1 MSLEIQFSEIK
12 NLIVQARN
20 NAFQAVNKEAVLLNW
35 RVGEYVNAKLKTSSW
50 GDGVVEQL
58 ANYLK
63 TQDPTLKGFNK
74 RGIYRM
80 VQFYETYSNDSFL
93 KSVSPQLEMLENSI
107 VSTVMTQL
115 ESSNNQLNV
124 FVSSVMTQIT
134 WTHHL
139 EILVSCNSAEEKFFY
154 LLMTKKERWSVRDL
168 RRHIKTATFERT
180 MLANQQV
187 DQVQKHIP
195 QDISNV
201 FRDSYVFE
209 FLNIP
214 ELHSEQ
220 TIRKTLIKNLSA
232 FMKELG
238 NDFLFVGEEFKL
250 SVGMQDFY
258 IDLLFYHRDLQCLV
272 AFELKTETF
281 SPQSLAQINFYLEAL
296 DRDVKKTNEN
306 PSIGILLCKGKDDLV
321 VEYALSR
328 SLNPAMI
335 ADYQLK
341 LPNKEIL
348 QKKWQELIEL
358 NENLQGNEFKT

>member
-1 MSLEIQFSEIK
+1 MNLDLQFSEIK
-12 NLIVQARN
+12 NLITQARN
-20 NAFQAVNKEAVLLNW
+20 KSYQAVNKESILLYWN
-35 RVGEYVNAKLKTSSW
+35 VGEYVSNKLKSASW
-50 GDGVVEQL
+50 GDGVVIQL
-58 ANYLK
+58 ANFLK
-63 TQDPTLKGFNK
+63 TTDPSLKGFDS
-74 RGIYRM
+74 RHIYRM
-80 VQFYETYSNDSFL
+80 VQFYETYSDLQFVA
-93 KSVSPQLEMLENSI
+93 SVTPQLKALEKTI
-107 VSTVMTQL
+107 VASVTPQL
-115 ESSNNQLNV
+115 KKTDNQLDI

-139 EILVSCNSAEEKFFY
+139 EIISSCKTAEEKMFY

-168 RRHIKTATFERT
+168 RRQIKSSTFERT

-187 DQVQKHIP
+187 EQIQKHIP
-195 QDISNV
+195 QDISNI
-201 FRDSYVFE
+201 FRDSYIFE

-214 ELHSEQ
+214 DLHSEQ
-220 TIRKTLIKNLSA
+220 TLRKTLIKNLSS

-238 NDFLFVGEEFKL
+238 NDFLFVSEEFKV
-250 SVGMQDFY
+250 SVGMQDFF

-272 AFELKTETF
+272 AFELKTEKF

-296 DRDVKKTNEN
+296 DRDVKKANEN

-341 LPNKEIL
+341 LPNKELL
-348 QKKWQELIEL
+348 QTKWLELIEMS
-358 NENLQGNEFKT
+358 ENSTEI